1 MGLYGLGATFGPV
14 VGPVIGGYIT
24 ETLNWRMVFLFNIGP
39 GLMCMALALLMLPNL
54 HERESPPLDLA
65 GLLTLS
71 IFLVSLM
78 IALSQGYRQ
87 GWTSPFIQRLLIAAT
102 ASLVLFI
109 ALELNVKNPLI
120 DLRLYTNVTFSAA
133 SVIILIFFMSFTGSN
148 FLQVI
153 LVQRLLDYPATQ
165 AGLVFLPGA
174 SCSRSG
180 FPSRVASQIKSV
192 AEP

>member
-1 MGLYGLGATFGPV
+1 M
-14 VGPVIGGYIT
+14 
-24 ETLNWRMVFLFNIGP
+24 
-39 GLMCMALALLMLPNL
+39 
-54 HERESPPLDLA
+54 
-65 GLLTLS
+65 
-71 IFLVSLM
+71 
-78 IALSQGYRQ
+78 
-87 GWTSPFIQRLLIAAT
+87 
-102 ASLVLFI
+102 LFI